1 MMGLSASQTYEKES
15 SFIWAR
21 ELDLKSISIW
31 YGEGDMF
38 VKWTA
43 PNFQYSL
50 LRILTLLTSSK
61 TGMLKKDSQVAWKSS
76 EKKHILPPQSEII
89 ELL

>member
-1 MMGLSASQTYEKES
+1 
-15 SFIWAR
+15 
-21 ELDLKSISIW
+21 
-31 YGEGDMF
+31 MF
-38 VKWTA
+38 LKWTA
-43 PNFQYSL
+43 ANFQYSL
-50 LRILTLLTSSK
+50 LHILTLLTSSK